1 VIGAGLAA
9 LMGLGAL
16 PGAYAYAH
24 WKGKAEAM
32 AESKAVEMAARNDRL
47 ASVLVAVAR
56 VAEGSADAIRGEGER
71 ARVLEVE
78 LGVLRDAYLTR
89 EKEHDAAIAR
99 VRADAAN
106 AFKAQGEAF
115 TARIESLEETL
126 AKHVDALDLAVRAE
140 TALRDAL
147 ASVDASVPAGASV
160 YFLAD
165 EARAVIFADARKI
178 GALEKRL
185 ARKKGAR

>member
-1 VIGAGLAA
+1 
-9 LMGLGAL
+9 
-16 PGAYAYAH
+16 
-24 WKGKAEAM
+24 
-32 AESKAVEMAARNDRL
+32 
-47 ASVLVAVAR
+47 
-56 VAEGSADAIRGEGER
+56 
-71 ARVLEVE
+71 
-78 LGVLRDAYLTR
+78 
-89 EKEHDAAIAR
+89 
-99 VRADAAN
+99 
-106 AFKAQGEAF
+106 
-115 TARIESLEETL
+115 
-126 AKHVDALDLAVRAE
+126 VDALDLAVRAE